1 MSKNKQSQSH
11 HQEIP
16 LPHDD
21 VIPKQRRQQSIGF
34 MCYNCG
40 SLTTPNFFGSLFTGT
55 RRLFVHLL
63 LLTPFR
69 RWLHPDLEFSWDSS
83 PDRGPEDVMR
93 AFRGTLIVF
102 CIALAATQVDC

>member
-40 SLTTPNFFGSLFTGT
+40 SLTTQ
-55 RRLFVHLL
+55 LL
-63 LLTPFR
+63 WLTVY
-69 RWLHPDLEFSWDSS
+69 WN
-83 PDRGPEDVMR
+83 
-93 AFRGTLIVF
+93 
-102 CIALAATQVDC
+102 